1 MFSNLIY
8 IALALIVTFVCTYYL
23 SGFYFRFRKVSGDKR
38 NSAFLEEKI
47 RIMEKERDKGES
59 FQKMDPEQQKAF
71 LKNLEKYKQTL
82 SGIKSG
88 RLD

>member
-8 IALALIVTFVCTYYL
+8 IALALLVTFVCTYYL
-23 SGFYFRFRKVSGDKR
+23 SGFYFRFRKVSDER
-38 NSAFLEEKI
+38 RDTTYLEEKI

-59 FQKMDPEQQKAF
+59 FQKMDPEQKKAF
-71 LKNLEKYKQTL
+71 LKNLEKYKETL
-82 SGIKSG
+82 SAIRGG